1 MEIINRISRMSAV
14 TAKLLSS
21 DVQLGLVT
29 TMGVIH
35 PGHISLIET
44 ARKMTDLVVV
54 SIFVDRLQF
63 RSEEEYTTYPRDI
76 TKDVDLLRQEKVD
89 YVFTPAG
96 EEMFPP
102 GFSTYVQVEQFAEKL
117 LNVQVPAFF
126 RGMTTTILKMIHI
139 VRPSFLFLGLKDAL
153 QGAILRKM
161 IRDLNLGTE
170 VVVTPVARHPSGLAY
185 GTHNYF
191 LSEPEMT
198 AASVIYRSLT
208 AAEKAIEGGEKQAR
222 KVIQEIVRV
231 LGTEPRAKVEY
242 SFLADPERLEP
253 VTKLQGKVLIGVGA
267 RVGSTMLNDSLLVE
281 IPTE

>member
-14 TAKLLSS
+14 SAKVLSS

-54 SIFVDRLQF
+54 SIFVNRLQF
-63 RSEEEYTTYPRDI
+63 RSDEEYTVYPRDI
-76 TKDVDLLRQEKVD
+76 TKDVDLLRQQEVD
-89 YVFTPAG
+89 YVFTPAE

-102 GFSTYVQVEQFAEKL
+102 GFSTYVQVENFAEKL
-117 LNVQVPAFF
+117 LNVQVPAFV
-126 RGMTTTILKMIHI
+126 RGMTTTILKLIHI

-153 QGAILRKM
+153 QGSILRKM

-191 LSEPEMT
+191 LSEPELT
-198 AASVIYRSLT
+198 AASVIYKSLT
-208 AAEKAIEGGEKQAR
+208 AAEKAIAGGEKQAR
-222 KVIQEIVRV
+222 KIIQEIVRV
-231 LGTEPRAKVEY
+231 LGTEPRAKAEY
-242 SFLADPERLEP
+242 SFVADPESLEP
-253 VTKLQGKVLIGVGA
+253 VSKLHGKVLIGVGA
-267 RVGSTMLNDSLLVE
+267 RLGSTMLNDSLLVE